1 MNPSFIY
8 EKLIESTEL
17 LPRHICDLTG
27 LLVILVLTTFALA
40 GWGRLVVRWTG
51 LPRATAISTLEIWLG
66 FAIVIGIVELLHLI
80 VPIDWR
86 MSLALA
92 VIGIVGF
99 FAIDRPVG
107 RLQVLVLA
115 RFVRAY
121 PWTVVLFTLVSL
133 IWCSRA
139 MSFPTNYDSGLYHF
153 SAIRWLNEYPLVPGL
168 GNLHGRLAYNQ
179 SYFSFVALMNIAP
192 IWNKGY
198 AAAGV
203 FLLLL
208 TAVTVLGLSL
218 HRLRGGVWVVVFLL
232 ISLGLYAKSLSS
244 PTPDLPVVL
253 LQVVI
258 FLVLVKLVVDQ
269 EGPDKAIMLCGAVL
283 LLLCFVIVTVKLS
296 AAIYALMS
304 IIIAWPM
311 LANGFIENR
320 MVAAKVLVICIVIG
334 VTHVIRGYVLSGV
347 PLYPSTFA
355 GAWHLEW
362 AMPIESVK
370 SEANWIYSWARRP
383 GLPPEQ
389 VLGDWQWLGFW
400 LEAIPVSRR
409 LTLGF
414 ILLFVLLNLYLT
426 CRYKARCRIREPY
439 ILYIP
444 LVASVLFWFMT
455 APDWRFLGFIP
466 GLLAIVSGWLFIR
479 RLQEVGLICSTSKLK
494 PGRPLSSTLAIAVA
508 LMVLELVRLKGVSLS
523 GWQEIPSIS
532 TQVKITDSGLQVH
545 VPITGD
551 QCWNASLP
559 CTPYFSAMLRG
570 RWDNSGRP
578 DLSSGFA
585 FKVKSADGLVNPTKS
600 TQASDQPRIKRILG
614 F

>member
-27 LLVILVLTTFALA
+27 LFVILALTTFALA
-40 GWGRLVVRWTG
+40 GWGRLVVRWVG
-51 LPRATAISTLEIWLG
+51 LPRARAIGTLELWLG
-66 FAIVIGIVELLHLI
+66 FASVVGLVELLHLV

-86 MSLALA
+86 MSFALA
-92 VIGIVGF
+92 MIGFAGF
-99 FAIDRPVG
+99 FTISRAAWKLHVIVLAR
-107 RLQVLVLA
+107 LVLA
-115 RFVRAY
+115 HR
-121 PWTVVLFTLVSL
+121 WTIILVIMIVV

-139 MSFPTNYDSGLYHF
+139 MSSPTNYDSGLYHF
-153 SAIRWLNEYPLVPGL
+153 SVIRWLNEYPIVPGL
-168 GNLHGRLAYNQ
+168 GNLHGRLAFNQ

-203 FLLLL
+203 FLFLL
-208 TAVTVLGLSL
+208 TAVTVLELGL
-218 HRLRGGVWVVVFLL
+218 HRLRGGVAVVVFLL
-232 ISLGLYAKSLSS
+232 ISLGLYAKLLSS
-244 PTPDLPVVL
+244 PTPDLAVVL

-269 EGPDKAIMLCGAVL
+269 EGPDKAIMLHGAVL
-283 LLLCFVIVTVKLS
+283 FLLCFAIVTVKLS

-311 LANGFIENR
+311 LAKGFIENR
-320 MVAAKVLVICIVIG
+320 MVAAKVLVICTVIG

-362 AMPIESVK
+362 AMPIEAVK

-400 LEAIPVSRR
+400 FEAIPVSRG

-414 ILLFVLLNLYLT
+414 IILSILLNLYLT
-426 CRYKARCRIREPY
+426 CRYRARCRTREPY
-439 ILYIP
+439 VLYLP
-444 LVASVLFWFMT
+444 LVASVLFWFVT

-466 GLLAIVSGWLFIR
+466 GLLAIVSGWLVIR
-479 RLQEVGLICSTSKLK
+479 RLQEIGLGCLPSRLGLGKLSQ
-494 PGRPLSSTLAIAVA
+494 GMAISILLV
-508 LMVLELVRLKGVSLS
+508 VLELARLKGASLS
-523 GWQEIPSIS
+523 GWQEIPSTL
-532 TQVKITDSGLQVH
+532 TQVKITDSGLHVH
-545 VPITGD
+545 VPVTGD
-551 QCWNASLP
+551 QCWNAPLP

-570 RWDNSGRP
+570 RWDNPGRP
-578 DLSSGFA
+578 DFSSGFV
-585 FKVKSADGLVNPTKS
+585 FKVKNSNGPANPTK
-600 TQASDQPRIKRILG
+600 
-614 F
+614 

>member
-8 EKLIESTEL
+8 EKPIESMEL
-17 LPRHICDLTG
+17 LSRHICDLTS

-40 GWGRLVVRWTG
+40 GWGRFVVRWVG

-66 FAIVIGIVELLHLI
+66 FAIVVGIVELLHLI
-80 VPIDWR
+80 FPIDWR
-86 MSLALA
+86 ISLVL
-92 VIGIVGF
+92 VMIGFAGF
-99 FAIDRPVG
+99 FAIDRSVESLEV
-107 RLQVLVLA
+107 RVLA
-115 RFVRAY
+115 RFVRAH
-121 PWTVVLFTLVSL
+121 PWAVALLILVSL

-139 MSFPTNYDSGLYHF
+139 MSSPTNYDSGLYHF
-153 SAIRWLNEYPLVPGL
+153 SAIRWLNEYPIVPGL

-208 TAVTVLGLSL
+208 TAVTVLELGL

-244 PTPDLPVVL
+244 PTPDLAVVL

-269 EGPDKAIMLCGAVL
+269 EGPDKAIMLYGAVL
-283 LLLCFVIVTVKLS
+283 FLLCFVIVTVKLS
-296 AAIYALMS
+296 ASMYALIS

-311 LANGFIENR
+311 LAKGFIKNR
-320 MVAAKVLVICIVIG
+320 MAAAKVLVICAVIG

-362 AMPIESVK
+362 AMPIEAVQ

-400 LEAIPVSRR
+400 FEAIPASIV
-409 LTLGF
+409 TLGF
-414 ILLFVLLNLYLT
+414 IILLSILLNLYLA
-426 CRYKARCRIREPY
+426 CRYRARCRTREPY
-439 ILYIP
+439 VLYLP
-444 LVASVLFWFMT
+444 LVASVLFWFVT

-466 GLLAIVSGWLFIR
+466 GLLAIVSGWLVIR
-479 RLQEVGLICSTSKLK
+479 RLQEIGLGCLPSRLGLGKLLQGK
-494 PGRPLSSTLAIAVA
+494 LAISIV
-508 LMVLELVRLKGVSLS
+508 LVVLELARLKGVSLS
-523 GWQEIPSIS
+523 GWQEIPSTL
-532 TQVKITDSGLQVH
+532 TQVKITDSGLYVH
-545 VPITGD
+545 VPVTGD

-578 DLSSGFA
+578 DLSSGFV
-585 FKVKSADGLVNPTKS
+585 FKVKNSNGPAKPAKS
-600 TQASDQPRIKRILG
+600 
-614 F
+614 